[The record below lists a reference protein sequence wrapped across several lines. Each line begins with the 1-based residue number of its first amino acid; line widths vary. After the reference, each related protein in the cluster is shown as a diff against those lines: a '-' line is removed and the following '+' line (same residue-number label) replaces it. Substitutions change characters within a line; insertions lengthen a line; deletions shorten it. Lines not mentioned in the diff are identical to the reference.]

1 MKHILFALL
10 PVALLAACETLPND
24 AGYPAAEAQTPAPE
38 ELAGGPEDPAE
49 MPDPTPATEAAPA
62 VVAKQ
67 TYIQYRRS
75 PLVHSLVSESV
86 MNDDV
91 ALMGLLS
98 GARIYCGL
106 DWQPG
111 FVSFVNL
118 ANRQG
123 LNLERVADDHGYYMG
138 AAYRALKAAEHT
150 CSDDDLVDLRAIDP
164 Y

>member
-1 MKHILFALL
+1 MRLILFAIL
-10 PVALLAACETLPND
+10 PIAMLGACETLPT
-24 AGYPAAEAQTPAPE
+24 APAYPAAE
-38 ELAGGPEDPAE
+38 
-49 MPDPTPATEAAPA
+49 PTPIAEETADTAIAPA
-62 VVAKQ
+62 AEEVAAETAPPKPVIVPKE
-67 TYIQYRRS
+67 TYIQYRKS
-75 PLVHSLVSESV
+75 VMVHSLVSESI

-98 GARIYCGL
+98 GSRTYCGL

-111 FVSFVNL
+111 FVTFINL

-138 AAYRALKAAEHT
+138 AAKRALEAAEYE
-150 CSDDDLVDLRAIDP
+150 CSEQDMIDLRAIDP